1 MTASGRSFVPSR
13 SAQLPATAM
22 SALADMVEAG
32 FGLAKALEILPR
44 KSLSARVAR
53 RLESEIAPL
62 RAGAPLD
69 VALDRLGLEITASA
83 VRGSRSR
90 PDDLVAALRADAES
104 RVSRSEALRRTRTRV
119 TFFAVIVGLAAV
131 SGLYFALVSVPEA
144 IEKSTAKMPPDWPLP
159 AMIARYEQSRDLWL
173 GFGASILLLI
183 AAAVLL
189 AAGILGRD
197 RGLAFLHD
205 LRLRVPFLRGH
216 ALQSSTA
223 RLLEALV
230 YVHRLARVV
239 DEVIE
244 ALAHEQAAGISA
256 NETLRRLLPRE
267 PVPRLRA
274 DLELAGARL
283 NGGDP
288 WGVCLRGTLLDHPL
302 LADLADLGG
311 HGARPTQGYR
321 WAAAKSRET
330 SIRDLRHAII
340 TAAVLVLVPA
350 TIFLAILMQI
360 ASTTAIV
367 AELESVRQQI
377 QELTDAAQSI
387 IENQ

>member
-104 RVSRSEALRRTRTRV
+104 RVSRSEALRKTRTRV

-216 ALQSSTA
+216 AIQSSTA
-223 RLLEALV
+223 RLL
-230 YVHRLARVV
+230 
-239 DEVIE
+239 E